1 MAGVLLLEEEQILSS
16 KPSLAAATSSSAAHT
31 PDGPST
37 PRSLFVG
44 WMSVSCLFSFPVEIQ
59 MAACCFLMLWCV
71 NAQRLPFSVIDSVGN
86 LELMKQIQERQLLLV
101 VIYRK

>member
-31 PDGPST
+31 PDGP
-37 PRSLFVG
+37 
-44 WMSVSCLFSFPVEIQ
+44 
-59 MAACCFLMLWCV
+59 
-71 NAQRLPFSVIDSVGN
+71 NSVGN